1 MDRSAPL
8 QERRMKNRELA
19 DPPTLVR
26 MREQIPE
33 DDDIRLGDYLHVL
46 WVRRVLVLGC
56 ALVIGGLVA
65 AQTLLGGRTYEATLM
80 MAVNQ
85 SKIGDSEAATIAAS
99 NFRPLIENHG
109 IADAIITEFKLDRPP
124 LELTRTE
131 FLSQVLWVEELRNTS
146 LLQLRVRLADPEL
159 AAKVANR
166 VAEKAVDLARRL
178 SQDEAVQ
185 ARDYIKI
192 QLDEAGKRLTE
203 AEQQLSARREVAQ
216 IDLLKKDVASLLDE
230 RAELMKVEVK
240 LAGARAKLQRA
251 EEELTKRQRTQMLH
265 RSIETD
271 PAMMEAARAVQG
283 SGTAPA
289 PPSVLGLQLRSEFVD
304 EVFVN
309 IDDLAAKSRTEVADL
324 EKQRAQLAG
333 SGGELKVTRLP
344 QLTELYKRE
353 TEVARLETDYEL
365 AKRVYMDVA
374 NRYQGA
380 RLQVAARSAQLQVID
395 AALPPNGP
403 LPRRLVS
410 RTAMGT
416 IIGLVIGVLAA
427 FVREAIRNA
436 EQRRATA

>member
-1 MDRSAPL
+1 
-8 QERRMKNRELA
+8 MKNRELT

-26 MREQIPE
+26 MRDPIQ
-33 DDDIRLGDYLHVL
+33 DDDVKLGDYLHVL
-46 WVRRVLVLGC
+46 WERRVLVLGC
-56 ALVIGGLVA
+56 AIVVGGLIA
-65 AQTLLGGRTYEATLM
+65 TQTLLGGRRYEATLM

-85 SKIGDSEAATIAAS
+85 SKIGEAESAAVAAA

-109 IADAIITEFKLDRPP
+109 IADAIITEFKLDAPP
-124 LELTRTE
+124 LELTRSD
-131 FLSQVLWVEELRNTS
+131 FLGDVLQVEELRNTS
-146 LLQLRVRLADPEL
+146 LIQLRVRLSDAEL
-159 AAKVANR
+159 AARVANR
-166 VAEKAVDLARRL
+166 VAAKAVDLARRL

-192 QLDEAGKRLTE
+192 QLDEANKRLTE
-203 AEQQLSARREVAQ
+203 AEQQLSARREGAQ
-216 IDLLKKDVASLLDE
+216 LDLLKKDVESLLDE

-240 LAGARAKLQRA
+240 LAGARAKVQRA
-251 EEELTKRQRTQMLH
+251 EEELAKRQRTQMLR

-283 SGTAPA
+283 SGTGPAPA
-289 PPSVLGLQLRSEFVD
+289 SVLGLQLRSEIVD
-304 EVFVN
+304 EVFVSV
-309 IDDLAAKSRTEVADL
+309 DDLLATGRTEVADL

-333 SGGELKVTRLP
+333 RGGALNVTRLP

-353 TEVARLETDYEL
+353 TEVARLETEHEL

-410 RTAMGT
+410 RTTMGL
-416 IIGLVIGVLAA
+416 IIGLVLGVLLA
-427 FVREAIRNA
+427 FVREAIHNA